1 MFTGII
7 EAKAAV
13 LEYTP
18 INSGVRLV
26 LDSPFD
32 RLQVGESIAVNGV
45 CLTLLPECLDKQL
58 HFDLSPETLEV
69 TNLGELKSG
78 VWVNLE
84 RAMSSSS
91 RFGGHYVSGHVDT
104 TAMVADIQPV
114 GEYICLKLTGFSMAD
129 RAYLLVKGSICV
141 QGVSLTINAVNTDSI
156 ELMLIPHT
164 LEQTVLDHLKT
175 GQRVNIEYD
184 YLTRIVAHQLR
195 LLGTQKTEVLCE

>member
-7 EAKAAV
+7 EATASV

-18 INSGVRLV
+18 VDSGVRLV
-26 LDSPFD
+26 LVSPFD
-32 RLQVGESIAVNGV
+32 DLQVGESIAVNGV
-45 CLTLLPECLDKQL
+45 CLTLLPECSGKQL
-58 HFDLSPETLEV
+58 QFDLSPETLQV
-69 TNLGELKSG
+69 TNLCELKPG
-78 VWVNLE
+78 VMVNLE

-104 TAMVADIQPV
+104 TATVADIQPV
-114 GEYICLKLTGFSMAD
+114 GEYVCLKLAGFSTAD
-129 RAYLLVKGSICV
+129 RAFLLPKGSICI
-141 QGVSLTINAVNTDSI
+141 QGVSLTINAVNADGI

-164 LEQTVLDHLKT
+164 LQQTTLNHLKT

-184 YLTRIVAHQLR
+184 YLTRIVAHQVQ